1 MGRERGFTLVELLA
15 VLAVAAVLAAM
26 ALPAMVALRENWGTQ
41 EALHSL
47 TLSLAR
53 ARIAAVV
60 RGQPVT
66 VCPSSDGRTCRSD
79 LVWDEGW
86 ITYADPDRSDQPLD
100 DGQRLW
106 VEQKTGSALAIRSTR
121 GRHRIRFQPTG
132 FSGGYNASLR
142 ICSRRRAEL
151 VGSLVLNMAGRARI
165 TREAPGTRPPCPF
178 VP

>member
-1 MGRERGFTLVELLA
+1 MVRENGFTLAELLVVLAISA
-15 VLAVAAVLAAM
+15 VLAVMAVPNMLEF
-26 ALPAMVALRENWGTQ
+26 REKWRSQ

-66 VCPSSDGRTCRSD
+66 VCPSADGKTCRSD

-86 ITYADPDRSDQPLD
+86 IVYIDPGRSDQPLAD
-100 DGQRLW
+100 DHRLW
-106 VEQKTGSALAIRSTR
+106 VDKGTGPALAIRSTR

-142 ICSRRRAEL
+142 ICSRRKGEL
-151 VGSLVLNMAGRARI
+151 VGSLVLNMAGRARLA
-165 TREAPGTRPPCPF
+165 RESPGTHKPCPF
-178 VP
+178 LP